1 MKNKDINMYE
11 EALGLFQEKNF
22 DAAIEAFKEDLEHED
37 SFLQLANCYFCKK
50 EYDKALEYIDKSIE
64 KNPLDINNAILWGL
78 IQYEMKQEFFYA
90 KKYFFNDLLNF
101 IKYQITYSRTLAEKL
116 MRGIFDIFLI
126 ISWLLI
132 SFDLYHYIMN
142 TNIDMISYY
151 LIIMQLFTLFTFIIY
166 KWTYFEKTIFIGAII
181 SLLALVIPL
190 MSSNITFLPILLQAI
205 GFTCWGGACLVEK
218 DVILEILNLKL
229 LTFIENYISIENY
242 HTALNIC
249 NIVISNTQRNFI
261 DLTKYQYYKQKIEK
275 IISL

>member
-1 MKNKDINMYE
+1 
-11 EALGLFQEKNF
+11 
-22 DAAIEAFKEDLEHED
+22 
-37 SFLQLANCYFCKK
+37 
-50 EYDKALEYIDKSIE
+50 
-64 KNPLDINNAILWGL
+64 
-78 IQYEMKQEFFYA
+78 
-90 KKYFFNDLLNF
+90 
-101 IKYQITYSRTLAEKL
+101 
-116 MRGIFDIFLI
+116 GIFDIFLI

-132 SFDLYHYIMN
+132 IFDLYHYIMN

-190 MSSNITFLPILLQAI
+190 MSSYITFLPILLQAI